1 MDTLCSVELESRDRF
16 FNQDAGEVDFGD
28 DLLSSNDKERGVEL
42 YGLMKAIAG
51 SRLIGYRD
59 KVSLSDIYLDHHEVT
74 PNSLFAAVKGSKS
87 DGHDFIDDAI
97 DRGASSILLSEERDL
112 RVPQLVVPEASIRQE
127 VARAASIVYGAPS
140 NEIKVIGVTGTNGKT
155 TVVHV
160 LSQVLE
166 TLDQPCGELGTLWG
180 RLTTPEA
187 PELQR
192 QLRDFVTHGKRYA
205 AIEVSSI
212 ALDRHRTDFVN
223 FETAIFTNLSQ
234 DHLDV
239 HGSMENYFQ
248 AKLKLFRDR
257 ATTKRAVVFSSDPYG
272 QRVLREAD
280 VPLRA
285 VGMEDVEGYRLSGDG
300 TEFTYRGRKFRSPL
314 VGVHNLANLLLVVA
328 TLEGL
333 GFALDEISEA
343 LEDAGEPKGRLEF
356 IDEGQDFDL
365 VVDYAHTP
373 AAMKA
378 VLEALS
384 LRLSTGA
391 RLITVFGCG
400 GDRDRYKRPEMG
412 RVAST
417 LSAHVV
423 ITNDNPRSEDPKDI
437 AREIASGVVPG
448 SHVETVLDR
457 KDAIQRAVSVARSGD
472 VVLVAGKGHERR
484 QIIKDQEI
492 AFDDTE
498 VAREV
503 LRSYL
508 GVKE

>member
-1 MDTLCSVELESRDRF
+1 MATLCSVELESRDRF
-16 FNQDAGEVDFGD
+16 FYLGAGKVDFGE
-28 DLLSSNDKERGVEL
+28 DLLSSNDRKRGVEL
-42 YGLMKAIAG
+42 SGLKQAIVG

-59 KVSLSDIYLDHHEVT
+59 EVFLSDIYLDHREVT
-74 PNSLFAAVKGSKS
+74 PNSIFAAVRGSKS
-87 DGHDFIDDAI
+87 DGRDFIDEAI
-97 DRGASSILLSEERDL
+97 VRGASAILLSEERSSS
-112 RVPQLVVPEASIRQE
+112 VPLLVVPEDSIRRE
-127 VARAASIVYGAPS
+127 IARAAAIVYGNPS
-140 NEIKVIGVTGTNGKT
+140 EAIKVIGVTGTNGKT

-160 LSQVLE
+160 LSQALE
-166 TLDQPCGELGTLWG
+166 TLGHPCGELGTLWG

-192 QLRDFVTHGKRYA
+192 QLREFVNAGKRYA

-239 HGSMENYFQ
+239 HGSMENYYQ

-257 ATTKRAVVFSSDPYG
+257 TTTKRAVVFASDPYG
-272 QRVLREAD
+272 QRVLREAE

-285 VGMEDVEGYRLSGDG
+285 VGMEDVEGYRLSGQG
-300 TEFTYRGRKFRSPL
+300 TEFTYKGRKFRSPL
-314 VGVHNLANLLLVVA
+314 VGVHNLANLLVVVA

-333 GFALDEISEA
+333 GFNLDEISRA
-343 LEDAGEPKGRLEF
+343 LEGAGEPKGRLEF
-356 IDEGQDFDL
+356 IDEGQNFD
-365 VVDYAHTP
+365 VVIDYAHTP

-423 ITNDNPRSEDPKDI
+423 ITNDNPRSEDPRDI
-437 AREIASGVVPG
+437 AVEIASGVVPG
-448 SHVETVLDR
+448 SHIETVLDR
-457 KDAIQRAVSVARSGD
+457 RDAMARAISVARPGD
-472 VVLVAGKGHERR
+472 VVLIAGKGHERR
-484 QIIKDQEI
+484 QIIKDEEI

-498 VAREV
+498 VAREI

-508 GVKE
+508 GVDK